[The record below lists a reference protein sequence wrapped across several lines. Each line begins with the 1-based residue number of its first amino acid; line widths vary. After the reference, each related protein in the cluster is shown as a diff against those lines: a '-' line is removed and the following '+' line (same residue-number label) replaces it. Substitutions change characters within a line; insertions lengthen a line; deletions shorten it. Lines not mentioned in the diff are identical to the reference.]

1 MAMIP
6 NSGPMCRNR
15 PKRSP
20 KPGNRIWDQAATETE
35 LSSSSASVPGMIR
48 SCLKFALALLTPIS
62 AHAAELELSTLQQL
76 GKDIFFDTDLSE
88 PAGQACVSCHA
99 PEVGF
104 TSPDANRNAREA
116 IIAGARSDHAGA
128 RTPPSV
134 AYAVYSPPLHWNR
147 KERTYV
153 GGQFRDGRVS
163 DLMDQVKFPLLN
175 PLEMNN
181 PDIASVCRK
190 VVLAKYAEKFNTYGG
205 PLDCAADGF
214 ERIAQAVIAY
224 ETSREVNAFS
234 SKYDAYL
241 KGTAQLTAEET
252 RGLALYRGKAKCEQ
266 CHPSKPGPNGE
277 SPLFT
282 DFGYDNI
289 GTPKN
294 PFNPFY
300 NQDRQINPAGAGFVD
315 PGLGAIVDKPSERG
329 KFKVPT
335 LRNVAAGGDHFTR
348 AYMHNGALKGLKEVM
363 DFYNARDL
371 QKTRWQPEEPMNVN
385 VADLGKLGLNAKEEG
400 DIIAFL
406 KTLTDGWQP
415 QAAN

>member
-1 MAMIP
+1 M
-6 NSGPMCRNR
+6 
-15 PKRSP
+15 
-20 KPGNRIWDQAATETE
+20 
-35 LSSSSASVPGMIR
+35 SSISASLR
-48 SCLKFALALLTPIS
+48 SMMRYCLTFTLAVLAPIS
-62 AHAAELELSTLQQL
+62 AHAADLELSTLQQL

-88 PAGQACVSCHA
+88 PAGQACASCHA
-99 PEVGF
+99 PETGF
-104 TSPDANRNAREA
+104 TSPNAARNAREA
-116 IIAGARSDHAGA
+116 IIAGAQSDRAGA

-134 AYAVYSPPLHWNR
+134 AYAVYSPPLHWKR

-175 PLEMNN
+175 PVEMNN
-181 PDIASVCRK
+181 PDTASVCRK
-190 VVLAKYAEKFNTYGG
+190 VAMAKYAAQFNTYGG

-241 KGTAQLTAEET
+241 KGVTKLNAEEM
-252 RGLALYRGKAKCEQ
+252 RGLALYRDKAKCEQ

-289 GTPKN
+289 GVPRN

-300 NQDRQINPAGAGFVD
+300 QQGPKINPAGLAYKD
-315 PGLGAIVDKPSERG
+315 PGLGAIIDKPSEIG

-335 LRNVAAGGDHFTR
+335 LRNVAAGGESFPR

-363 DFYNARDL
+363 EFYNSRDA
-371 QKTRWQPEEPMNVN
+371 QRTRWQPEEPTNVN
-385 VADLGKLGLNAKEEG
+385 AEDLGKLGLSAREQS
-400 DIIAFL
+400 DVIAFL
-406 KTLTDGWQP
+406 KTLTDGWQAP
-415 QAAN
+415 TVN

>member
-1 MAMIP
+1 MI
-6 NSGPMCRNR
+6 
-15 PKRSP
+15 KH
-20 KPGNRIWDQAATETE
+20 W
-35 LSSSSASVPGMIR
+35 LSFTLAVLTPTS
-48 SCLKFALALLTPIS
+48 ALAT
-62 AHAAELELSTLQQL
+62 ELELSTLQQL
-76 GKDIFFDTDLSE
+76 GKEIFFDTGLSE

-99 PEVGF
+99 PEAGF
-104 TSPDANRNAREA
+104 TSPDGARNAREA
-116 IIAGARSDHAGA
+116 IIAGAQPDRAGA

-134 AYAVYSPPLHWNR
+134 AYAVYSPPLHWKRN
-147 KERTYV
+147 ERTYV

-181 PDIASVCRK
+181 PDTASVCRK
-190 VVLAKYAEKFNTYGG
+190 VALTKYAEKFNAYGG

-241 KGTAQLTAEET
+241 KGTAKLSAQEL

-289 GTPKN
+289 GVPKN

-300 NQDRQINPAGAGFVD
+300 TQDRQINPAGLGFID
-315 PGLGAIVDKPSERG
+315 PGLGAIVDKPSELG

-335 LRNVAAGGDHFTR
+335 LRNVAAGGDHPPR

-363 DFYNARDL
+363 EFYNSRDL
-371 QKTRWQPEEPMNVN
+371 QKTRWQPEEPKNVN
-385 VADLGKLGLNAKEEG
+385 TEDLGKLGLSAKDEA
-400 DIIAFL
+400 DVIAFL
-406 KTLTDGWQP
+406 KTLTDGWQ
-415 QAAN
+415 AAGVN

>member
-1 MAMIP
+1 
-6 NSGPMCRNR
+6 
-15 PKRSP
+15 
-20 KPGNRIWDQAATETE
+20 
-35 LSSSSASVPGMIR
+35 MIR
-48 SCLKFALALLTPIS
+48 HVLKLTLAALIPVS
-62 AHAAELELSTLQQL
+62 AHAAGPELSTLQQV
-76 GKDIFFDTDLSE
+76 GKDIFFDANLSE

-99 PEVGF
+99 PDTGF
-104 TSPDANRNAREA
+104 TSPDSARNAREA
-116 IIAGARSDHAGA
+116 IMAGALSDRAGA

-134 AYAVYSPPLHWNR
+134 AYAVYSPPLQWKR
-147 KERTYV
+147 KERTYA

-175 PLEMNN
+175 PVEMNN
-181 PDIASVCRK
+181 PDTTTVCRK
-190 VVLAKYAEKFNTYGG
+190 VALAKYAEQFNAYGG

-234 SKYDAYL
+234 SKYDAFL
-241 KGTAQLTAEET
+241 RGMAALSAEET

-289 GTPKN
+289 GVPRN
-294 PFNPFY
+294 PINPFY
-300 NQDRQINPAGAGFVD
+300 RQTPKINPAGLDYKD
-315 PGLGAIVDKPSERG
+315 PGLGAIVDKPSEIG

-363 DFYNARDL
+363 EFYNARDQ
-371 QKTRWQPEEPMNVN
+371 QKTRWVAEEPANVN
-385 VADLGKLGLNAKEEG
+385 LDDLGKLGLTSKEQS

-406 KTLTDGWQP
+406 KTLTDGWQMP
-415 QAAN
+415 AGN